1 MAASRCV
8 SWRWNQTR
16 EKHDPEPKRP
26 ALVSCPEFPFSL
38 ALICT
43 PRPLTSTSDLKGR
56 VGILD
61 FW

>member
-16 EKHDPEPKRP
+16 ERHDPEPKSP

-43 PRPLTSTSDLKGR
+43 PRPLTFMSNLKGR